1 MEISHL
7 RHTPL
12 QNAIGAKSV
21 DVIGIGSGV
30 YDRLKEQG
38 FPVVSVNVAERAC
51 DSDEDARIRDELW
64 AKVKD
69 ILQEGLSLPDDEELA
84 GQLSAPKY
92 KFDSAGRIVIESK
105 EDMKKRGVDSPDRAD
120 ALALT
125 FYQKTMLFPEFA

>member
-1 MEISHL
+1 LI
-7 RHTPL
+7 
-12 QNAIGAKSV
+12 
-21 DVIGIGSGV
+21 
-30 YDRLKEQG
+30 
-38 FPVVSVNVAERAC
+38 AERAG
-51 DSDEDARIRDELW
+51 DSDEYARIRDELW
-64 AKVKD
+64 AKVRD